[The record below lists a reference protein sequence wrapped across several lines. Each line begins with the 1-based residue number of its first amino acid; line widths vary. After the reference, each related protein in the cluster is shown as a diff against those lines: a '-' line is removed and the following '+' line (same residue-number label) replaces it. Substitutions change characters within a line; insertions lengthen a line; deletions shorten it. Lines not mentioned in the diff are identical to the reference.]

1 MAQERVPAKRIFI
14 GIPGG
19 STDLDT
25 RFHQIF
31 HDFSFKLQRIRFPVQ
46 HHALGAEAAVD
57 DVDLQI
63 KAVVK
68 RGKQCL
74 VAQMRVSHKNK
85 LCIWSVSADL
95 IAAARC
101 ARAVAD
107 GDSRNMGAMND
118 ILRVIICVCRII
130 FIICDVRQ
138 LFADII
144 RVLLKARSGKIL

>member
-1 MAQERVPAKRIFI
+1 MAQKRVPAKRIFI

-19 STDLDT
+19 GTDLDA

-31 HDFSFKLQRIRFPVQ
+31 HDFSFKLQGIRFPVQ

-57 DVDLQI
+57 DVDFQI
-63 KAVVK
+63 KAVVE

-85 LCIWSVSADL
+85 LCIWGVSADL
-95 IAAARC
+95 IAAAGST
-101 ARAVAD
+101 RAVTG
-107 GDSRNMGAMND
+107 GDSGNMRAMHD
-118 ILRVIICVCRII
+118 ILRVTICVCRII
-130 FIICDVRQ
+130 FIIRDVRQ

-144 RVLLKARSGKIL
+144 RVPLKARRRKIR